1 MGRKRFIIW
10 FRDISREKFDL
21 VGGKN
26 VSLGDM
32 TRMGIR
38 VPPGFAV
45 TTYAYEFFMKKT
57 GLEKVVFPKA
67 EKTKQM
73 EKGSL
78 SEICEEIR
86 GLIISRDL
94 PDEIIRDIEEAY
106 QKLCE
111 ISGRGNLPVAV
122 RSSATA
128 EDLPWASFAGLQ
140 DTYLWISGIDEV
152 IRNIKKCWASLF
164 SDRAVSYRNDM
175 GFSHTREKISVTVQ
189 KMVNSRSAGVLFTLN
204 PATGDMGEIVI
215 DSSWGLGEAVVSGEV
230 SPDEFFI
237 DKKSLEVRKRIL
249 GEKAKEIVP
258 HPEGRGTIEKEVE
271 DERRK
276 MFSLSDDEIEELV
289 RLGLLIENY
298 YKSPSDIEWAI
309 DKDMDFPENI
319 FILQA
324 RPETVWSD
332 GSKGEPE
339 DSKDKIIDL
348 IAGFF
353 KK

>member
-1 MGRKRFIIW
+1 MLGRKKFIMW
-10 FRDISREKFDL
+10 FQDISREKFDL

-73 EKGSL
+73 EKSSL

-86 GLIISRDL
+86 GLIISKDL
-94 PDEIIRDIEEAY
+94 PDEIVRDIEEAY

-111 ISGRGNLPVAV
+111 ISGRSNLPVAV

-152 IRNIKKCWASLF
+152 VRNIKKCWASLF

-175 GFSHTREKISVTVQ
+175 NFSHRRERIAVTVQ
-189 KMVNSRSAGVLFTLN
+189 KMVNARSAGVLFTIN
-204 PATGDMGEIVI
+204 PVTGNMGEAVI
-215 DSSWGLGEAVVSGEV
+215 NSSWGLGEAVVSGEV
-230 SPDEFFI
+230 SPDEFVV
-237 DKKSLEVRKRIL
+237 DKKSFEIKKKIL
-249 GEKAKEIVP
+249 GEKAREIVP
-258 HPEGRGTIEKEVE
+258 NPEGRGTIERDVE
-271 DERRK
+271 EERRK
-276 MFSLSDDEIEELV
+276 RFSLSDYEIKEL
-289 RLGLLIENY
+289 LKIGLLVESY
-298 YKSPSDIEWAI
+298 YKGPSDVEWAV
-309 DKDMDFPENI
+309 DKDLSFPENI

-324 RPETVWSD
+324 RPETVWS
-332 GSKGEPE
+332 SKEQNQ

-348 IAGFF
+348 MADFF
-353 KK
+353 KKK